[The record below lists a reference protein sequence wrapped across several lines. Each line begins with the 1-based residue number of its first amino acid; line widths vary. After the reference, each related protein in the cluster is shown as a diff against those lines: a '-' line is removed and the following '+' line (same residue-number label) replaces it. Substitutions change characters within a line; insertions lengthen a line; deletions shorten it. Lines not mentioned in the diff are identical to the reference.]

1 MDIEVRRKTIR
12 KMLDAGKTV
21 GFCKPAKPRYCEKC
35 GK

>member
-21 GFCKPAKPRYCEKC
+21 GFCKPAKSRYCENC